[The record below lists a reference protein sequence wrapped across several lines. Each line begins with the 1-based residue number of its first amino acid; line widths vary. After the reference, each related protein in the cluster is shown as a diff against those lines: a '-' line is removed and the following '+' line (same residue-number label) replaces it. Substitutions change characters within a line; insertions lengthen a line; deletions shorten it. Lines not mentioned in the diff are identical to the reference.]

1 MNELT
6 GRPLHNSYLL
16 VDLGILRDNVRAIL
30 ADLEKNVQLIPVL
43 KGNAYGLGM
52 VPAARTLCTFPE
64 IRCFAVSHV
73 SEGLALREAGIDRNI
88 LVMGGVPPFQTEA
101 AVCAGLTLACGRQGF
116 LRELAQA
123 AGKLGI
129 RAKTELK
136 VDVGLH
142 RIGLEEN
149 EIDEWIAEFRACE
162 EAVSLEGV
170 FSHFSDAENRGRDE
184 EEFRTF
190 LRVLSRLEAAGIPI
204 PFRHIAASSTS
215 ESSPQYSLD
224 AVRCGRRLFM
234 DRPVNPVGNIRELAS
249 WRSYITNLKERKA
262 GERIGYGGG
271 KQLLRDSVVA
281 TVGVGYGDGL
291 NQDLIRVGGPV
302 LVGGKRCR
310 LLSCCMDQCMVD
322 VTDADCSVGDE
333 VTFFGYDGRGN
344 FLSSQEVA
352 ALINGDEGCGLTSAL
367 SGRVERVYIS

>member
-6 GRPLHNSYLL
+6 EMPLHNSYLL
-16 VDLGILRDNVRAIL
+16 VDLGILRENVRAIL
-30 ADLEKNVQLIPVL
+30 ASLEENVRLIPVL

-73 SEGLALREAGIDRNI
+73 SEGLVLREAGIDRNI
-88 LVMGGVPPFQTEA
+88 LVMGGVLPFQMEA
-101 AVCAGLTLACGRQGF
+101 AVRAGLTLACGRQGF
-116 LRELAQA
+116 LTELAQT

-149 EIDEWIAEFRACE
+149 EIDAWIAEFRACE
-162 EAVSLEGV
+162 DAVSLEGV
-170 FSHFSDAENRGRDE
+170 FSHFSDAENRKRDE

-190 LRVLSRLEAAGIPI
+190 QRVLSRLEAAGIPI
-204 PFRHIAASSTS
+204 PIRHIAASSTS

-249 WRSYITNLKERKA
+249 WRSHITNLKERKA

-310 LLSCCMDQCMVD
+310 LLCCCMDQCMVD
-322 VTDADCSVGDE
+322 VTDTDCSVGDE

-367 SGRVERVYIS
+367 SGRVERVYVS

>member
-1 MNELT
+1 
-6 GRPLHNSYLL
+6 
-16 VDLGILRDNVRAIL
+16 
-30 ADLEKNVQLIPVL
+30 
-43 KGNAYGLGM
+43 
-52 VPAARTLCTFPE
+52 
-64 IRCFAVSHV
+64 
-73 SEGLALREAGIDRNI
+73 
-88 LVMGGVPPFQTEA
+88 
-101 AVCAGLTLACGRQGF
+101 
-116 LRELAQA
+116 
-123 AGKLGI
+123 
-129 RAKTELK
+129 
-136 VDVGLH
+136 
-142 RIGLEEN
+142 
-149 EIDEWIAEFRACE
+149 
-162 EAVSLEGV
+162 
-170 FSHFSDAENRGRDE
+170 
-184 EEFRTF
+184 
-190 LRVLSRLEAAGIPI
+190 
-204 PFRHIAASSTS
+204 
-215 ESSPQYSLD
+215 
-224 AVRCGRRLFM
+224 M